1 MPELN
6 LSLDF
11 LEHRKTKRLQLRL
24 GNDAAIYPI
33 RLWIYVGR
41 YHPENGLLSGYSR
54 EEVASICSSNATSNA
69 TSIIEA
75 MLDGFLEEVE
85 DGFQVHDWLEHQG
98 HLMAFHVRAKK
109 GAKAR
114 WDKIANLGK
123 KPKKD
128 ASSNPSSN
136 APLIEA
142 GLVGKEDGNE
152 NKEFDEFK
160 KIARSY
166 PGRVNGAE
174 NEFKNFKAKY
184 PKEWKS
190 ILPKLGPGIER
201 EKEWRARAAEIPGHF
216 LPGWAHLQT
225 WINQGRWDQL
235 LEALPKR
242 DKASFA
248 GQL

>member
-1 MPELN
+1 MPLYIGDYLGDTMH
-6 LSLDF
+6 LST
-11 LEHRKTKRLQLRL
+11 LEHGAYLLLLMAYWKNRGPLDEKTIPLICRMSLS
-24 GNDAAIYPI
+24 DFAAI
-33 RLWIYVGR
+33 R
-41 YHPENGLLSGYSR
+41 S
-54 EEVASICSSNATSNA
+54 A
-69 TSIIEA
+69 IEP
-75 MLDGFLEEVE
+75 F
-85 DGFQVHDWLEHQG
+85 FQITGNSWRNR
-98 HLMAFHVRAKK
+98 RADAEIEKW
-109 GAKAR
+109 A
-114 WDKIANLGK
+114 LF
-123 KPKKD
+123 KD
-128 ASSNPSSN
+128 
-136 APLIEA
+136 E
-142 GLVGKEDGNE
+142 
-152 NKEFDEFK
+152 KEFGAAITNFKKRGIPIPERFAERYAERYGQPTLSDTPPPSPLSTEEKEIREDSHFEEFK

-242 DKASFA
+242 DKASFV